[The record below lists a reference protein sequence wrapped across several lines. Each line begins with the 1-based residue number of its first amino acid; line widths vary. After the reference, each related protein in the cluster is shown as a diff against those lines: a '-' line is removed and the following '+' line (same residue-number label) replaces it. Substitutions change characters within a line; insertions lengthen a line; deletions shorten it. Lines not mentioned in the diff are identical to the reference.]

1 MVAPTLAE
9 ASRTNCAA
17 SLVVMC
23 SNTTLRVGKRST
35 TRRRFSSMKR
45 FSRSNTSMSAWVT
58 SPCTSS
64 GRPTSAMASSTG
76 KMLSMLVTP
85 ESELVVAPAGYSLAA
100 WTKPLALAA
109 RTSSAVVRSV
119 R

>member
-1 MVAPTLAE
+1 
-9 ASRTNCAA
+9 
-17 SLVVMC
+17 
-23 SNTTLRVGKRST
+23 
-35 TRRRFSSMKR
+35 MKR

-64 GRPTSAMASSTG
+64 GKPTSAMASRTA
-76 KMLSMLVTP
+76 KILSMLVTP

-100 WTKPLALAA
+100 CTRPPALAA
-109 RTSSAVVRSV
+109 RISSAVVLSV